1 MSGNTKK
8 FLADNFANIAIALSV
23 VFLVFELTQN
33 RRMMEREL
41 IFMEAQ
47 AYQGRAEMAME
58 LNLETIG
65 DWDLIE
71 LILRAKR
78 EGLSDLTEVE
88 RKVLFDY
95 FNARRILIGNV
106 FYQTQLGL
114 LDQEFF
120 DEVGRKAIERDG
132 ELIVALEIPMNPA
145 FKLEVDS
152 VLAAMNRSMSGS

>member
-1 MSGNTKK
+1 MPGTTKK
-8 FLADNFANIAIALSV
+8 FLVENFANIAIALSV

-65 DWDLIE
+65 DRDLIE
-71 LILRAKR
+71 LILRTKR

-106 FYQTQLGL
+106 LYHTQLGL

-145 FKLEVDS
+145 FREEVDS
-152 VLAAMNRSMSGS
+152 ILAEMHGSAPRG

>member
-1 MSGNTKK
+1 
-8 FLADNFANIAIALSV
+8 
-23 VFLVFELTQN
+23 
-33 RRMMEREL
+33 
-41 IFMEAQ
+41 
-47 AYQGRAEMAME
+47 MAME

-120 DEVGRKAIERDG
+120 DEVEQKSVERDG
-132 ELIVALEIPMNPA
+132 R
-145 FKLEVDS
+145 VDS
-152 VLAAMNRSMSGS
+152 RAGDTYESSIVDSILAEMHRSAARG

>member
-1 MSGNTKK
+1 MSGTTKK
-8 FLADNFANIAIALSV
+8 FLVDNFANIAIALSV

-58 LNLETIG
+58 LNLETFG
-65 DWDLIE
+65 DRDLIE
-71 LILRAKR
+71 LTLRAKR

-114 LDQEFF
+114 IDQEFF
-120 DEVGRKAIERDG
+120 DAVARKAIERDG
-132 ELIVALEIPMNPA
+132 ELIVALEIPMNPT
-145 FKLEVDS
+145 FREEVDS
-152 VLAAMNRSMSGS
+152 ILAEMNRSAARG

>member
-1 MSGNTKK
+1 MSGTTKK
-8 FLADNFANIAIALSV
+8 FLVDNFANIAIALSV

-58 LNLETIG
+58 LNLETFG
-65 DWDLIE
+65 DRDLIE
-71 LILRAKR
+71 LTLRAKR

-114 LDQEFF
+114 IDQEFF
-120 DEVGRKAIERDG
+120 DAVARKAIERDG

-145 FKLEVDS
+145 FREEVDS
-152 VLAAMNRSMSGS
+152 ILAEMHRSAARG

>member
-33 RRMMEREL
+33 RRMMEKA

-58 LNLETIG
+58 LNLEIG

-145 FKLEVDS
+145 FREEVDS
-152 VLAAMNRSMSGS
+152 ILAEMRRSATRG